1 MKKLLIL
8 LILLP
13 VLAMGQFGLMDS
25 TKIVRHIHN
34 TLTIEDP
41 IWFTPITTADLLE
54 YEKYCYA
61 DSNAIL
67 VGFRYIIEEDIDR
80 GMTTYREMYN
90 IDYHLMLEYEEH
102 RSYMTKNYYFD
113 EESVWEFIVED
124 LKEKYM
130 KYEYPYTGK
139 PYDRNPT
146 YIRCEEIT
154 IPMEITFK
162 GFIEWVKK

>member
-25 TKIVRHIHN
+25 TKIVRHIYN

-61 DSNAIL
+61 DSIVEYEYMIEYWNGISFDTIYSKEIL
-67 VGFRYIIEEDIDR
+67 YLPESYIIQVP
-80 GMTTYREMYN
+80 
-90 IDYHLMLEYEEH
+90 
-102 RSYMTKNYYFD
+102 K
-113 EESVWEFIVED
+113 
-124 LKEKYM
+124 KY
-130 KYEYPYTGK
+130 KHQQP
-139 PYDRNPT
+139 
-146 YIRCEEIT
+146 
-154 IPMEITFK
+154 TFK